1 MKNLILGLV
10 IVLSLSSC
18 NKGDDPGSNGA
29 RIIIKG
35 KISVNHLK
43 STGLKSTNSLS
54 LSDAKKV
61 LVFNSTGYQ
70 LFNIEDSAFTAKAIS
85 GTATALAFLDA
96 ENKYIGAL
104 CAGGLNVLPL
114 VSLKDGDNT
123 IIDLSNLTL
132 DGTRVIPANNPIGN
146 EIDLNAGEIEWYKE
160 LGAYYEALSKN
171 IDADNDG
178 VPDILNKK
186 EFNIS
191 TIFDIYCGSWGL
203 NDTPPQIN
211 DTANFFVN
219 YAMRI
224 AGGKALIPVNQ
235 NITLSGPESSPY
247 NDIIQPHYAT
257 GPDCFIAFF
266 KRETQAPQGYPFGS
280 AFLPFAP
287 GLYTVTLDNKNYTL
301 NYSNINAK
309 YFFILA
315 EPTVHT
321 NESNEVVSVSVE
333 YRDMD
338 QVPVTA
344 ENFVFQTQVTL
355 DGFQGNQLCQVGTLW
370 ENPEAKTNT
379 ELYNFTLPDPV
390 PLSLIRSVGICYVDM
405 IGNAYNIGFIK
416 SESN

>member
-1 MKNLILGLV
+1 MKKLTLVLAVAITIAGCSKDKESNNSTKIL
-10 IVLSLSSC
+10 
-18 NKGDDPGSNGA
+18 
-29 RIIIKG
+29 IKG
-35 KISVNHLK
+35 TISQSGNLK
-43 STGLKSTNSLS
+43 SAGSILEGPS

-61 LVFNSTGYQ
+61 LVFNSTGYE
-70 LFNIEDSAFTAKAIS
+70 LFTINDSAFTAKAIS

-96 ENKYIGAL
+96 DNKYIGAL

-123 IIDLSNLTL
+123 VIDLSHLTL

-146 EIDLNAGEIEWYKE
+146 EIDLNADEIAWYKE
-160 LGAYYEALSKN
+160 LGAYYESLSKN

-178 VPDILNKK
+178 VPDILSKK

-191 TIFDIYCGSWGL
+191 TLFDIYCGSWGL

-211 DTANFFVN
+211 DADHIFTN

-224 AGGKALIPVNQ
+224 AGGKALIPSNESIV
-235 NITLSGPESSPY
+235 LSGPEGAPY
-247 NDIIQPHYAT
+247 SDITQPHYAT

-266 KRETQAPQGYPFGS
+266 KRETPAPPGYPFGS
-280 AFLPFAP
+280 AFLPFAQ
-287 GLYTVTLDNKNYTL
+287 GIYTVTLDNKNYTL

-321 NESNEVVSVSVE
+321 NGANEVVSVSIE
-333 YRDMD
+333 YRNMD
-338 QVPVTA
+338 HVLVTA
-344 ENFVFQTQVTL
+344 ENYVYQAQVTME
-355 DGFQGNQLCQVGTLW
+355 GFQGERLCQVGALW

-379 ELYNFTLPDPV
+379 ELYTFTLPEPV
-390 PLSLIRSVGICYVDM
+390 PLAKIRTVGVCYVDM
-405 IGNAYNIGFIK
+405 IGNAYNTGFIK
-416 SESN
+416 LN

>member
-1 MKNLILGLV
+1 MRNLFLLIAISMI
-10 IVLSLSSC
+10 IVSC
-18 NKGDDPGSNGA
+18 NKDNNNAESNYARIVIKGSISGSN
-29 RIIIKG
+29 
-35 KISVNHLK
+35 LK
-43 STGLKSTNSLS
+43 STGTKSESLLS

-70 LFNIEDSAFTAKAIS
+70 LFNIEDNAFTASATS

-96 ENKYIGAL
+96 NNQYIGAL

-123 IIDLSNLTL
+123 VIDLSSLTL
-132 DGTRVIPANNPIGN
+132 EGTRVIPTNNPIGN
-146 EIDLNAGEIEWYKE
+146 EINLNEDEIAWYKE
-160 LGAYYEALSKN
+160 LGAYYESLSKN

-178 VPDILNKK
+178 VPDILVKK

-191 TIFDIYCGSWGL
+191 TLFDIYCGSWGL

-211 DTANFFVN
+211 DTAHFFIN

-224 AGGKALIPVNQ
+224 AGGKALIPENE
-235 NITLSGPESSPY
+235 NIVLSGPEGSPY
-247 NDIIQPHYAT
+247 TDIIQPHYAT

-266 KRETQAPQGYPFGS
+266 KREAPAPQGYPFGS
-280 AFLPFAP
+280 AFLPFAQ
-287 GLYTVTLDNKNYTL
+287 GIYTVTIDNKSYTL

-321 NESNEVVSVSVE
+321 NEANEVVSVSIE
-333 YRDMD
+333 YRDMN
-338 QVPVTA
+338 QALVTA
-344 ENFVFQTQVTL
+344 ENYVFQTQVTL
-355 DGFQGNQLCQVGTLW
+355 DGFQGNRICQVGTLW

-379 ELYNFTLPDPV
+379 ELYTFILPEPV
-390 PLSLIRSVGICYVDM
+390 PLANIRSVGVCYVDM
-405 IGNAYNIGFIK
+405 IGNAYNIGFIQ
-416 SESN
+416 